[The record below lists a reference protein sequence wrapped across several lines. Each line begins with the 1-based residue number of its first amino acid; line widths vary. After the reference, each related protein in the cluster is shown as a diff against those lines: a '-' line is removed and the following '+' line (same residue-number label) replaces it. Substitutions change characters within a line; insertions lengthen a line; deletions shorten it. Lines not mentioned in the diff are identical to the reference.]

1 MANAYTYAAYDMTE
15 SMRLTNQWLGAT
27 AKAFWSSPA
36 FGMTANPFPATLAAW
51 GEVAERT
58 YKRLSV
64 RPDWGITSVVSDGKD
79 HLVSIEPVHTKPF
92 CRLIHFKVHRKA
104 ADRPKVLLIAPMS
117 GHYATLLRN
126 TVNSLLPD
134 CDVYVTD
141 WRNARN
147 VPVSAGNFDI
157 EDFTQYLIEFFR
169 FLGPKTQVMAVCQ
182 PVPLALAATAWLAEH
197 EKESLPAS
205 LTLIGG
211 PVDPDAN
218 PTDVTDFGNRV
229 MMGQL
234 EHSVIQSVGV
244 NFAGVGRR
252 VYPGSLQLT
261 SFIMM
266 NLDKHFSAFA
276 NQIVR
281 VARGEASDFDRHNTF
296 YDEYLAVMDMPA
308 EFYLSTVERIFK
320 GREIATNSFKLDGKP
335 VDIGK
340 IKTVPVKIVEGGRD
354 DISGPGQCAAA
365 LKLLT
370 GLPESKKA
378 HHIEPDAGHYGIF
391 SGRAWHENIRPVV
404 MDFIAKHTDA

>member
-1 MANAYTYAAYDMTE
+1 
-15 SMRLTNQWLGAT
+15 
-27 AKAFWSSPA
+27 
-36 FGMTANPFPATLAAW
+36 
-51 GEVAERT
+51 
-58 YKRLSV
+58 
-64 RPDWGITSVVSDGKD
+64 
-79 HLVSIEPVHTKPF
+79 
-92 CRLIHFKVHRKA
+92 
-104 ADRPKVLLIAPMS
+104 
-117 GHYATLLRN
+117 
-126 TVNSLLPD
+126 
-134 CDVYVTD
+134 
-141 WRNARN
+141 
-147 VPVSAGNFDI
+147 
-157 EDFTQYLIEFFR
+157 
-169 FLGPKTQVMAVCQ
+169 
-182 PVPLALAATAWLAEH
+182 
-197 EKESLPAS
+197 
-205 LTLIGG
+205 
-211 PVDPDAN
+211 
-218 PTDVTDFGNRV
+218 
-229 MMGQL
+229 
-234 EHSVIQSVGV
+234 
-244 NFAGVGRR
+244 VGRR